1 MSYLQQKDSTWQT
14 RRSSSSFTR
23 YTRSHRRQLFLVFA
37 CLCMLVYWT
46 VCVGLDTSQDLFTP
60 PLPASPNFFAGGSED
75 RLVTVQPHK
84 ASFTTV
90 KDDQDKRSQKPV
102 ELMGVTEE
110 RTPENR
116 PATVQ
121 VIKGS
126 SVHDIGDIEEQ
137 QSLVK
142 DALELQPVVADGGRL
157 TDISKIQASDR
168 LGHSEGSAFGGNTLS
183 KSVPRPLGGDMGYE
197 ASSESQLVKSL
208 TSASSYAFPDT
219 SNFER
224 LNRLADELPDFVH
237 IPLRMAV
244 KDEILESWEEDWF
257 AHADYDAAKHGKL
270 HEPKIDFVYTCRFFF
285 PKAIRKA
292 RAHICRGQRFR
303 REVCAHNATL

>member
-1 MSYLQQKDSTWQT
+1 
-14 RRSSSSFTR
+14 
-23 YTRSHRRQLFLVFA
+23 
-37 CLCMLVYWT
+37 MLVYWT

-84 ASFTTV
+84 SSSSTI
-90 KDDQDKRSQKPV
+90 KDNQDGPSQKPV
-102 ELMGVTEE
+102 EVTGIVKSELVDQKLVTEE

-137 QSLVK
+137 QSSVE

-157 TDISKIQASDR
+157 TDISRIQASDR
-168 LGHSEGSAFGGNTLS
+168 LGHSEGSAFGGNTLPTDLS
-183 KSVPRPLGGDMGYE
+183 RPLSGSMEDE
-197 ASSESQLVKSL
+197 VDSESQLVKSL

-257 AHADYDAAKHGKL
+257 AHADYNAAKHGKIRD
-270 HEPKIDFVYTCRFFF
+270 PKIDFVYTCKFYF

-292 RAHICRGQRFR
+292 RAHIFRGQRFR